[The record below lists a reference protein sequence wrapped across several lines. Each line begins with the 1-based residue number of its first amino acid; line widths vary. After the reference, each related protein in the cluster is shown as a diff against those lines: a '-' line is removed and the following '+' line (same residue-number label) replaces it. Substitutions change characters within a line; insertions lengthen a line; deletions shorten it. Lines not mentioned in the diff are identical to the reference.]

1 MEVIKETLK
10 KKNKKYTINIAI
22 IIFVA
27 FSFTAY
33 TLLTDDNLGLVL
45 NAFSE
50 ANLWIIG
57 IIFLIMTIVILVE
70 STILFILA
78 RLYTTRYT
86 LRKGI
91 GNYFI
96 GSFFSHI
103 TPSSSGGQ
111 FAQAYTFKQQGIE
124 LANAASILV
133 MHFLLYQIAQVFFGA
148 LALIFRFETF
158 SSTALPITIGTF
170 SFSIIDISLVG
181 FAINFL
187 IIFGILILAKSKFI
201 HNVVIS
207 SMVSFLGFLK
217 IIKKPK
223 TVNENLKIQI
233 ENFGIEL
240 RRLQSNTA
248 VTVVLLVLFFIRMTL
263 TNALPY
269 FSAMAIPSIDLSNTN
284 IFDSIFMTAYLN
296 VIVNF
301 APLPGAVGFSEFFF
315 SYLFQGLFGGYS
327 QTIAPQLIWRGVTFY
342 FTLIIGSLV
351 VLFYRFGKRHD
362 VLMED
367 TTSFV
372 ELQKQTIEIR
382 RQTSELMFHT
392 SEMKTVNI
400 RHKFSKVAK
409 DFFGFKRRKVDKY
422 GRVLDTA
429 EIKRKEKHKK

>member
-1 MEVIKETLK
+1 MKETLK
-10 KKNKKYTINIAI
+10 KKSKKFTINIVI
-22 IIFVA
+22 IILVA

-33 TLLTDDNLGLVL
+33 TLLTDNNLGLVL

-50 ANLWIIG
+50 ANIWTIG
-57 IIFLIMTIVILVE
+57 LIFLIMSIVILVE
-70 STILFILA
+70 STILYILA

-96 GSFFSHI
+96 GAFFSHI

-148 LALIFRFETF
+148 LALIFRFDTF
-158 SSTALPITIGTF
+158 SSSALPITIGTF
-170 SFSIIDISLVG
+170 SFSIIDISLIG

-187 IIFGILILAKSKFI
+187 IIFGILVLAKSKFI
-201 HNVVIS
+201 HNVLVS
-207 SMVSFLGFLK
+207 SIVSFLGFIK

-248 VTVVLLVLFFIRMTL
+248 VTVVLLGLFFIRMTL
-263 TNALPY
+263 TNSLPY
-269 FSAMAIPSIDLSNTN
+269 FSALAIPSIDLSNTN

-342 FTLIIGSLV
+342 FTLILGSLV
-351 VLFYRFGKRHD
+351 VLFYRFGKRHN

-382 RQTSELMFHT
+382 RQTSEMMFHT

-422 GRVLDTA
+422 GRILDTA

>member
-1 MEVIKETLK
+1 MEIIKETLK
-10 KKNKKYTINIAI
+10 KKSKKYTINIVVI
-22 IIFVA
+22 ILVA

-50 ANLWIIG
+50 ANILIIG
-57 IIFLIMTIVILVE
+57 LIFLIMTIVILVE
-70 STILFILA
+70 STILYILA

-96 GSFFSHI
+96 GAFFSHI

-148 LALIFRFETF
+148 LALIFRFDVF
-158 SSTALPITIGTF
+158 SLNALPITIGTF
-170 SFSIIDISLVG
+170 SFSIIDISLIG

-201 HNVVIS
+201 HNVVIA
-207 SMVSFLGFLK
+207 SMVSFLGFIK

-223 TVNENLKIQI
+223 LVNENLKIQI

-248 VTVVLLVLFFIRMTL
+248 VTVVLLILFFLRMTL
-263 TNALPY
+263 TNSLPY

-284 IFDSIFMTAYLN
+284 IFDSVFMTAYLN

-342 FTLIIGSLV
+342 YTLIVGSFV

-382 RQTSELMFHT
+382 RQTSEMMFHT
-392 SEMKTVNI
+392 SEMMTVNI

-409 DFFGFKRRKVDKY
+409 DFFGFKRRRVDKH

-429 EIKRKEKHKK
+429 EIKRKEKNKK

>member
-1 MEVIKETLK
+1 MEIIKESVK
-10 KKNKKYTINIAI
+10 KKSKKYTINIVVI
-22 IIFVA
+22 LVVA

-33 TLLTDDNLGLVL
+33 TLFTDDNLGLVIQ
-45 NAFSE
+45 AFSE
-50 ANLWIIG
+50 ANLWTIG
-57 IIFLIMTIVILVE
+57 LIFLIMAIVILVE
-70 STILFILA
+70 STILYILA

-96 GSFFSHI
+96 GAFFSHI

-111 FAQAYTFKQQGIE
+111 FAQAYTFKQQGID

-148 LALIFRFETF
+148 LALIFRFESF
-158 SSTALPITIGTF
+158 SLTALPISIGTL
-170 SFSIIDISLVG
+170 SFSIIDISLIG

-187 IIFGILILAKSKFI
+187 IIFGILILAKSKFVHHVLVSGI
-201 HNVVIS
+201 
-207 SMVSFLGFLK
+207 VSFLGFLR

-223 TVNENLKIQI
+223 IVNENLKIQI

-248 VTVVLLVLFFIRMTL
+248 VTLVLLILFLIRMTL
-263 TNALPY
+263 TNTLPY
-269 FSAMAIPSIDLSNTN
+269 FSAMAIPSIDLTNTN

-342 FTLIIGSLV
+342 STLIVGSLV

-382 RQTSELMFHT
+382 RQTSEIMFHT
-392 SEMKTVNI
+392 SEMNTINI

-409 DFFGFKRRKVDKY
+409 DFFGFKRRRVDKY

-429 EIKRKEKHKK
+429 EIKRKEKNKK

>member
-10 KKNKKYTINIAI
+10 KKNKKYTINIVI

-50 ANLWIIG
+50 ANLWMIG

-86 LRKGI
+86 LRNGI

-158 SSTALPITIGTF
+158 SSSALPISIGTF

-248 VTVVLLVLFFIRMTL
+248 VTVVLLVLFFLRMTL
-263 TNALPY
+263 TNSLPY

>member
-33 TLLTDDNLGLVL
+33 TLFTDDNLGLVL

-50 ANLWIIG
+50 ANLWIIA
-57 IIFLIMTIVILVE
+57 IIFLMMTIVILVE

-158 SSTALPITIGTF
+158 SSSALPITIGTF

-201 HNVVIS
+201 HSVVIS

-248 VTVVLLVLFFIRMTL
+248 VTVVLLVLFFLRMTL

-382 RQTSELMFHT
+382 RQTSEMMFHT

>member
-1 MEVIKETLK
+1 MKETLK
-10 KKNKKYTINIAI
+10 KKSKKFTINIVI
-22 IIFVA
+22 IILVA

-50 ANLWIIG
+50 ANIWTIG
-57 IIFLIMTIVILVE
+57 LIFLIMSIVILVE
-70 STILFILA
+70 STILYILA

-96 GSFFSHI
+96 GAFFSHI

-148 LALIFRFETF
+148 LALIFRFDTF
-158 SSTALPITIGTF
+158 SSSALPITIGTF
-170 SFSIIDISLVG
+170 SFSIIDISLIG

-187 IIFGILILAKSKFI
+187 IIFGILVLAKSKFI
-201 HNVVIS
+201 HNVLVS
-207 SMVSFLGFLK
+207 SIVSFLGFIK

-263 TNALPY
+263 TNSLPY
-269 FSAMAIPSIDLSNTN
+269 FSALAIPSIDLSNTN

-342 FTLIIGSLV
+342 FTLILGSLV
-351 VLFYRFGKRHD
+351 VLFYRFGKRHN

-372 ELQKQTIEIR
+372 ELQKKTIEMR
-382 RQTSELMFHT
+382 RQTSEMMFHT

-422 GRVLDTA
+422 GRILDTA

>member
-1 MEVIKETLK
+1 MEVMKETLK
-10 KKNKKYTINIAI
+10 KKSKKFTINIVI
-22 IIFVA
+22 IILVA

-33 TLLTDDNLGLVL
+33 TLLTDNNLGLVL

-50 ANLWIIG
+50 ANIWTIG
-57 IIFLIMTIVILVE
+57 LIFLIMSIVILVE
-70 STILFILA
+70 STILYILA

-96 GSFFSHI
+96 GAFFSHI

-148 LALIFRFETF
+148 LALIFRFDTF
-158 SSTALPITIGTF
+158 SSSALPITIGTF
-170 SFSIIDISLVG
+170 SFSIIDISLIG

-187 IIFGILILAKSKFI
+187 IIFGILVLAKSKFI
-201 HNVVIS
+201 HNVLVS
-207 SMVSFLGFLK
+207 SIVSFLGFIK

-248 VTVVLLVLFFIRMTL
+248 VTVVLLGLFFIRMTL
-263 TNALPY
+263 TNSLPY
-269 FSAMAIPSIDLSNTN
+269 FSALAIPSIDLSNTN

-342 FTLIIGSLV
+342 FTLILGSLV
-351 VLFYRFGKRHD
+351 VLFYRFGKRHN

-382 RQTSELMFHT
+382 RQTSEMMFHT

-422 GRVLDTA
+422 GRILDTA